1 MKKHAHDGLLKR
13 HVLEKARDASFEHH
27 LARLS
32 EYATLLSDD
41 LIVDEVHVTIL
52 SEFLTNG
59 CCQGWQ
65 FSLE

>member
-1 MKKHAHDGLLKR
+1 MKKHVHDGLLKR

-32 EYATLLSDD
+32 EYATILSDD
-41 LIVDEVHVTIL
+41 LIVDEVQMKIL
-52 SEFLTNG
+52 SVSLTND

-65 FSLE
+65 FALE

>member
-1 MKKHAHDGLLKR
+1 MKR

-27 LARLS
+27 PSHLS

-41 LIVDEVHVTIL
+41 LIVDEVHAKIL

-65 FSLE
+65 FALE